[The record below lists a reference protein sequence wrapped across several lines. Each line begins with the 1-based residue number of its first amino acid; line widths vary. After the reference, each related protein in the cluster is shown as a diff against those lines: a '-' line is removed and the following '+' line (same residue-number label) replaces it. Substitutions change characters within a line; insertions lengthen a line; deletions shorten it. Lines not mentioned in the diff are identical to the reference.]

1 MAALEGSVSF
11 VETLLFSADRS
22 RGCCSGFCVCIKNGV
37 DVFFYLCDS
46 RKIGLVCCPI
56 HVYAG

>member
-11 VETLLFSADRS
+11 VEMLLFSANRS
-22 RGCCSGFCVCIKNGV
+22 RGCCPGFCVCTKGGV
-37 DVFFYLCDS
+37 DVLVCLYDS